1 MIRPKP
7 LESSNKVQ
15 DLLDFQDTF
24 QRGDTLE
31 AMQMQEAPAQPMAM
45 QPMAM
50 QPPPTTM
57 YMNQGGLVSLPV
69 SNRSFGGI
77 ASVLGNVIPSFA
89 ANVAIDA
96 GAGLGIGAGAGF
108 LTSILMDKI
117 TGKKTNIAKNVAQGV
132 IPAGMSYLR
141 NEGPRN
147 FFPQK
152 SDPDFGRTPGDDFG
166 SRLITAAE
174 NQFTLDN
181 LKKRGADALLVEGLT
196 SETGTETDD
205 KPETKKAID
214 PYSGFN
220 SQKLASVARDPDDP
234 LDYDPRQPQR
244 TQEAIFNVSRGR
256 QPRRRQLPKFA
267 YTKRSKS
274 GGLAGLDFEGR
285 VPGRSD
291 GMEDDQYYAIREAG
305 GPVEGLLAVSPKEY
319 VVPADVMAILGNGNP
334 DAGADDMDRFSKQVR
349 MEAYGTPNQQK
360 ELDGFRTINSN
371 LRG

>member
-1 MIRPKP
+1 M
-7 LESSNKVQ
+7 
-15 DLLDFQDTF
+15 
-24 QRGDTLE
+24 
-31 AMQMQEAPAQPMAM
+31 
-45 QPMAM
+45 
-50 QPPPTTM
+50 
-57 YMNQGGLVSLPV
+57 VS
-69 SNRSFGGI
+69 
-77 ASVLGNVIPSFA
+77 
-89 ANVAIDA
+89 
-96 GAGLGIGAGAGF
+96 
-108 LTSILMDKI
+108 
-117 TGKKTNIAKNVAQGV
+117 
-132 IPAGMSYLR
+132 
-141 NEGPRN
+141 
-147 FFPQK
+147 
-152 SDPDFGRTPGDDFG
+152 
-166 SRLITAAE
+166 
-174 NQFTLDN
+174 
-181 LKKRGADALLVEGLT
+181 
-196 SETGTETDD
+196 ETDD

-220 SQKLASVARDPDDP
+220 SQRLAAVARDSDDP
-234 LDYDPRQPQR
+234 LEYDPRRPQR
-244 TQEAIFNVSRGR
+244 TQQEIFDVSRGR

>member
-1 MIRPKP
+1 MIRPRP

-31 AMQMQEAPAQPMAM
+31 AMQMQQAPV

-50 QPPPTTM
+50 QPPPETM

-69 SNRSFGGI
+69 SNRSWGGI

-89 ANVAIDA
+89 SNVVIDA
-96 GAGLGIGAGAGF
+96 GGGLGIGAGAGF

-181 LKKRGADALLVEGLT
+181 LKKRGADALLVEGLV
-196 SETGTETDD
+196 SETDD

-234 LDYDPRQPQR
+234 LDYDPRQPQL
-244 TQEAIFNVSRGR
+244 TQEEILDISRG
-256 QPRRRQLPKFA
+256 RRRQLPKVA

-285 VPGRSD
+285 VPGRSN

-319 VVPADVMAILGNGNP
+319 VVPADVMSILGNGNP

>member
-1 MIRPKP
+1 MIRPRP

-31 AMQMQEAPAQPMAM
+31 AMQMQQAPVQPMAM

-50 QPPPTTM
+50 QPPPETM
-57 YMNQGGLVSLPV
+57 YMNQGGLVSLPIY
-69 SNRSFGGI
+69 NRSWGGI
-77 ASVLGNVIPSFA
+77 TSALGNIVPGFA
-89 ANVAIDA
+89 SNVVIDA
-96 GAGLGIGAGAGF
+96 GGGLLGGAGAGI
-108 LTSILMDKI
+108 LSGILMDKI
-117 TGKKTNIAKNVAQGV
+117 MGKKTNIAKNVAQGV

-147 FFPQK
+147 FFPEK

-166 SRLITAAE
+166 SRLIAAAE
-174 NQFTLDN
+174 DQFTLDN
-181 LKKRGADALLVEGLT
+181 LKKRGADAILVEGLT
-196 SETGTETDD
+196 SETDD
-205 KPETKKAID
+205 KPETKKVID

-220 SQKLASVARDPDDP
+220 NQKLATVARDPDDP
-234 LDYDPRQPQR
+234 LEYDPRQPQR
-244 TQEAIFNVSRGR
+244 TQKEIFDVST
-256 QPRRRQLPKFA
+256 RRRQLPRYT
-267 YTKRSKS
+267 YTKKSKS

-319 VVPADVMAILGNGNP
+319 VIPADVMAILGNGNP

-360 ELDGFRTINSN
+360 ELNGFQTINSN

>member
-1 MIRPKP
+1 MEP
-7 LESSNKVQ
+7 ES
-15 DLLDFQDTF
+15 
-24 QRGDTLE
+24 
-31 AMQMQEAPAQPMAM
+31 
-45 QPMAM
+45 
-50 QPPPTTM
+50 
-57 YMNQGGLVSLPV
+57 
-69 SNRSFGGI
+69 
-77 ASVLGNVIPSFA
+77 
-89 ANVAIDA
+89 
-96 GAGLGIGAGAGF
+96 
-108 LTSILMDKI
+108 
-117 TGKKTNIAKNVAQGV
+117 
-132 IPAGMSYLR
+132 
-141 NEGPRN
+141 
-147 FFPQK
+147 
-152 SDPDFGRTPGDDFG
+152 FG
-166 SRLITAAE
+166 SRLIAAAE
-174 NQFTLDN
+174 DQFTLDN
-181 LKKRGADALLVEGLT
+181 LKKRGADALLVEGLV
-196 SETGTETDD
+196 SETDD

-220 SQKLASVARDPDDP
+220 SQRLAAVARDSDDP
-234 LDYDPRQPQR
+234 LEYDPRRPQR
-244 TQEAIFNVSRGR
+244 TQQEIFDVSRGR